1 MYRLFRFQTGNK
13 EIVAIKCMDKRSQ
26 KHSFIDRV
34 VTEIALLKVVKS
46 EYIVQLIDFELDP
59 KYYAHII
66 VYISTINVSM

>member
-1 MYRLFRFQTGNK
+1 MIYRLFRFQTGNK

-59 KYYAHII
+59 KYAHLI
-66 VYISTINVSM
+66 VFVIHH